1 MIESG
6 RVRLSVSDVERSL
19 RFYVETLGVKL
30 VTSDNGGARVDLGG
44 GFEVDLVADA
54 GSGASPAALAL
65 TLRGDFAEAVAT
77 YENRGLAIERH
88 DTYAECTDPDG
99 NVLRFEPS
107 P

>member
-6 RVRLSVSDVERSL
+6 RVRLSVADVERSL

-30 VTSDNGGARVDLGG
+30 VTSGNGAARVDLGN
-44 GFEVDLVADA
+44 GFEVDLVA
-54 GSGASPAALAL
+54 GSGTGPAALAL
-65 TLRGDFAEAVAT
+65 TLRGDFDEAVAT

-88 DTYAECTDPDG
+88 GTHAECTDPDG

-107 P
+107 A